1 MNSPAGSGPR
11 RPIQYS
17 IPFPTVAYQMPLR
30 SPQAR
35 EQDSCSYQNVAR
47 PLRSSGC
54 VLAEVG
60 IYENSLA
67 VQLQKS
73 PQTSESSEDDE
84 PDYINAEVDPNSFPV

>member
-1 MNSPAGSGPR
+1 MVEQEYIEPLHSDYYNCR
-11 RPIQYS
+11 NFLRP
-17 IPFPTVAYQMPLR
+17 P
-30 SPQAR
+30 R